1 MVEYNKKLKEDV
13 ENLEKEKADVIVTVE
28 DLKMEMMTGKAIPFR
43 STGVEV
49 KDYFD
54 KTVKPDMKYSGKVKM
69 EYKEWSSK
77 TINYLSSNYEYVKSI
92 LETAAKSQEGI
103 TGKWMESLEKTNKDY
118 VDVHKWDH
126 KIFVQLGSMTTSTA
140 WLTVDRSKG
149 GLEAWRQLAR
159 NNDPKTMQ
167 TSMDYR

>member
-1 MVEYNKKLKEDV
+1 
-13 ENLEKEKADVIVTVE
+13 
-28 DLKMEMMTGKAIPFR
+28 
-43 STGVEV
+43 
-49 KDYFD
+49 
-54 KTVKPDMKYSGKVKM
+54 MKYSGKVKM

-167 TSMDYR
+167 TSMDYTELLSGGRKAGGFEELRGKIEEMEELSSQFNAASDSKLSEGEQKHYLKRLPDRLE